1 MINLMYHD
9 ISVGSDVS
17 SGFQTEVSMVY
28 KVDASEFERQVK
40 LCVGKDVAFTFDDG
54 GESFYT
60 EAAPILEKYGFKGIF
75 FVSTAYI
82 GTPGFLT
89 EEQIKE
95 LDARGHIIGSH
106 THNHL
111 RNLSLLDKQTIEN
124 EWSKSVEILSNI
136 LNKKIKYA
144 SLPNGNGSSVVND
157 AIRKTGITELYTS
170 VPTTKIVNDKGM
182 NIIGRYTVLKSL
194 SSTEVYNIVFSKQ
207 TRNRLYI
214 KWYAISIVKKIL
226 GKQYYSLRKFIATH

>member
-40 LCVGKDVAFTFDDG
+40 LCVGKDVVFTFDDG

-106 THNHL
+106 THHHL

-157 AIRKTGITELYTS
+157 VIRKTGITELYTS
-170 VPTTKIVNDKGM
+170 VPTTKVVNDKGM

-194 SSTEVYNIVFSKQ
+194 SSTKVHNIVFSKQ

-214 KWYAISIVKKIL
+214 RWYAVSIIKRIL

>member
-28 KVDASEFERQVK
+28 KVDVSEFERQVK

-144 SLPNGNGSSVVND
+144 SLHNGNGSSIVND

-194 SSTEVYNIVFSKQ
+194 SSTEVHNIVFSKQ
-207 TRNRLYI
+207 TRNRLYL

>member
-157 AIRKTGITELYTS
+157 AIHKTGITELYTS